1 MERVISGLPWLP
13 RDKYHVAVHEPTPRG
28 TFVRV
33 SFRKGACVCG
43 DLQGRYAEACR
54 WVKADES
61 VDDAL
66 NDISAWVGETH
77 GSCGGNAL
85 MTAKHPLGRC
95 IARAHRTVPPRTG
108 LGIPSAG
115 LGSPWRRRPPPAL
128 AGVAGD
134 RR

>member
-54 WVKADES
+54 WVNLAAVNFVREAQRSES
-61 VDDAL
+61 EYDGHGLHCDFLVSHEGTRPQLL
-66 NDISAWVGETH
+66 NGQDKWD
-77 GSCGGNAL
+77 
-85 MTAKHPLGRC
+85 
-95 IARAHRTVPPRTG
+95 
-108 LGIPSAG
+108 
-115 LGSPWRRRPPPAL
+115 PPPHHP
-128 AGVAGD
+128 
-134 RR
+134 